1 MPIAPGASLGP
12 YTINARLG
20 SGGMG
25 EVYRAH
31 DPRLGRD
38 VALKILRRADGD
50 RDDAIDRLLREATLA
65 SALNH
70 PNIVTIYE
78 TGVAAEN
85 RYVAM
90 ELVEGTTLRALA
102 KDGVTVDKAVEVVR
116 QVAEALAVAH
126 AARIIHRDIKPENVM
141 VRADGYVKVLD
152 FGLAR
157 LDRDAVAAGVTTSGT
172 EAGVILGTIGYMAPE
187 QARGQTVGD
196 AADVFATGIVLYE
209 LVTGRHP
216 FQSTSPLA
224 TLHALVSEVPPPPS
238 AHNPEL
244 PRPLDQL
251 ILEALQKDPQ
261 LRPTALEL
269 MARLNAIREP
279 LVAFATAP
287 VAAAPALAAP
297 ANVVGRD
304 AELELL
310 LHEFDRTRKGRGGL
324 IVVSAEAGMGKTTL
338 VDTFLRSLVD
348 RGEPLRLGRGRCSER
363 LAGTEAYLPVL
374 EALDSLQHHESLGGL
389 SRLLKTLAPSWYAQI
404 MPGPATESSA
414 ERLSAATA
422 GGSQERL
429 KLEIA
434 SLLEEVTRLQPVVL
448 SFDDVHWA
456 DASTTDLIG
465 YLARRIDRMR
475 LMIVATCRPSDLA
488 QARHAF
494 LPLKHDLI
502 ARGLCREIDLHVLD
516 EAAID
521 RYIRLQFP
529 GHDFPEGFSRLVR
542 ERTEGS
548 PLFMADLLRDLR
560 QRQIL
565 RQDKGTWLL
574 TSPLTELD
582 ADLPASVRSLV
593 QRKMDAL
600 DEADRRL
607 LGAASVQGVDFDT
620 ATLARAL
627 GQDQADVED
636 RLERLEREHALAR
649 FVDEWEHPDR
659 TLTLRYRFAHHVYQN
674 AFFDGL
680 RATRRALLSR
690 AVADALIKAGGAAG
704 DHHAAR
710 LPADHRA
717 SSWSHDRAAEI
728 ALLLEAARDNVRAA
742 VYFNLAAQAALRLHA
757 HDETERLAR
766 RGLALLQA
774 EPEAEAR
781 IDAELD
787 LQMTLGLSIKT
798 SRGYAV
804 PEVGAAYARARELCH
819 RIQNPARSIPILIGL
834 SAHHIVSGDIVIAH
848 DIALEMLALFEKI
861 GNPHLR
867 MIAEWSLGAAKFHL
881 GEIEPAH
888 LHLLRGLE
896 LYDPSFHNPRV
907 WETGIDPGIFCRC
920 ELSRTFLIRGYPE
933 QGLAAA
939 HESVAQARALEH
951 PQTLAFALLFEMLTH
966 LARRES
972 QDLLDTHEELEML
985 CRAKGIAQELQWAT
999 PLCGRALI
1007 DRGDVER
1014 GLRMMADGL
1023 ETQAFTRSGLLRP
1036 FYYILYAGG
1045 LLRANRF
1052 VDAHVALETA
1062 RASADETSQH
1072 AYDSEYFRLLGE
1084 VLAAEGRTDDAG
1096 RAFRSAVDAA
1106 ARQKALWLELRA
1118 ARACASFLA
1127 TQGGSADARAA
1138 LAPVVERLTEGFDV
1152 RDAVAARALLETL
1165 S

>member
-1 MPIAPGASLGP
+1 
-12 YTINARLG
+12 
-20 SGGMG
+20 MG

-38 VALKILRRADGD
+38 VALKILRRADGG

-78 TGVAAEN
+78 TGVAGED

-141 VRADGYVKVLD
+141 IRADGYVKVLD

-209 LVTGRHP
+209 LVTGQHP
-216 FQSTSPLA
+216 FQATSPLA
-224 TLHALVSEVPPPPS
+224 TLHALMSEVPPPPS

-251 ILEALQKDPQ
+251 ILETLQKDPQ

-269 MARLNAIREP
+269 MSRLNAIREP

-287 VAAAPALAAP
+287 VAAAPAVAAP
-297 ANVVGRD
+297 PNFVGRD

-310 LHEFDRTRKGRGGL
+310 SLEFDRTRNGRGGL
-324 IVVSAEAGMGKTTL
+324 VVISAEAGMGKTTL
-338 VDTFLRSLVD
+338 VDAFLRGLVD

-374 EALDSLQHHESLGGL
+374 EALDSLQRHESLGSL

-404 MPGPATESSA
+404 MPAPATESSA
-414 ERLSAATA
+414 ERLAAATT

-434 SLLEEVTRLQPVVL
+434 ALLEEVARLQPVVL

-465 YLARRIDRMR
+465 YLAHRIDRVR

-488 QARHAF
+488 QARHPF

-502 ARGLCREIDLHVLD
+502 ARDMCREIDLQVLD

-565 RQDKGTWLL
+565 RQDKGAWRL
-574 TSPLTELD
+574 TSPLAELG
-582 ADLPASVRSLV
+582 AGLPPSVRSLV

-620 ATLARAL
+620 AILARAL

-636 RLERLEREHALAR
+636 RLERLERGHALAR

-674 AFFDGL
+674 AFFGGL

-690 AVADALIKAGGAAG
+690 AVADALVTTAG
-704 DHHAAR
+704 
-710 LPADHRA
+710 DHRA
-717 SSWSHDRAAEI
+717 SPWIHERAAEI

-766 RGLALLQA
+766 RGLGLLQG
-774 EPEAEAR
+774 EKETEAR
-781 IDAELD
+781 VDAELD

-804 PEVGAAYARARELCH
+804 QDVGAAYARARELCH

-848 DIALEMLALFEKI
+848 DIALEMLALFEQI

-888 LHLLRGLE
+888 VHLLRGLE
-896 LYDPSFHNPRV
+896 VYDPSFHNPRV

-920 ELSRTFLIRGYPE
+920 EVSRTFLVRGFPE
-933 QGLAAA
+933 QGLTAA
-939 HESVAQARALEH
+939 HEAVAQARALEH
-951 PQTLAFALLFEMLTH
+951 PQTLAFALLFEMLIH

-972 QDLLDTHEELEML
+972 QDLLDTHEELAML

-999 PLCGRALI
+999 PLYGRALI
-1007 DRGDVER
+1007 ERGDVER

-1023 ETQAFTRSGLLRP
+1023 ETQAFTRSALLRP
-1036 FYYILYAGG
+1036 FYYVLYAGG
-1045 LLRANRF
+1045 LLRASRLA
-1052 VDAHVALETA
+1052 DAHKALETA
-1062 RASADETSQH
+1062 RVSADETSQR
-1072 AYDSEYFRLLGE
+1072 AYESEYFRLLGE
-1084 VLAAEGRTDDAG
+1084 VLAAEGRPDDAG

-1106 ARQKALWLELRA
+1106 ARQQALWLELRA
-1118 ARACASFLA
+1118 ARAYASFLA
-1127 TQGGSADARAA
+1127 AGGQSADARAA

>member
-1 MPIAPGASLGP
+1 
-12 YTINARLG
+12 
-20 SGGMG
+20 
-25 EVYRAH
+25 
-31 DPRLGRD
+31 
-38 VALKILRRADGD
+38 
-50 RDDAIDRLLREATLA
+50 
-65 SALNH
+65 
-70 PNIVTIYE
+70 
-78 TGVAAEN
+78 
-85 RYVAM
+85 
-90 ELVEGTTLRALA
+90 
-102 KDGVTVDKAVEVVR
+102 
-116 QVAEALAVAH
+116 
-126 AARIIHRDIKPENVM
+126 VM
-141 VRADGYVKVLD
+141 VRDDGYVKVLD

-157 LDRDAVAAGVTTSGT
+157 LDRDAVAAGITTSGT

-216 FQSTSPLA
+216 FEAASPLA

-244 PRPLDQL
+244 PRALDQL
-251 ILEALQKDPQ
+251 ILETLQKDPQ

-287 VAAAPALAAP
+287 VAARPTLAPP

-304 AELELL
+304 AELEWLL
-310 LHEFDRTRKGRGGL
+310 QEFDRARRGRGGL
-324 IVVSAEAGMGKTTL
+324 AVISAEAGMGKTTL
-338 VDTFLRSLVD
+338 VDAFLRSLID

-374 EALDSLQHHESLGGL
+374 EALDSLQRHENLGSL

-404 MPGPATESSA
+404 MPAPANESSA
-414 ERLSAATA
+414 ERLAAATT

-429 KLEIA
+429 KLEVA
-434 SLLEEVTRLQPVVL
+434 ALLEEVTRLQPVVL

-465 YLARRIDRMR
+465 YLARRIDTMR
-475 LMIVATCRPSDLA
+475 LMIVATVRPSDLA
-488 QARHAF
+488 QARHP
-494 LPLKHDLI
+494 LLSLKHDLI
-502 ARGLCREIDLHVLD
+502 ARGVCRELDLRVLD

-521 RYIRLQFP
+521 RYIRLQYP
-529 GHDFPEGFSRLVR
+529 GHHFPEGFARVVR
-542 ERTEGS
+542 ARTEGS

-565 RQDKGTWLL
+565 RQEKGTWVLA
-574 TSPLTELD
+574 SPLTELD
-582 ADLPASVRSLV
+582 ADLPPSVRSLV

-600 DEADRRL
+600 EEADRRL
-607 LGAASVQGVDFDT
+607 LSAASVQGVDFDT
-620 ATLARAL
+620 AILARAL

-636 RLERLEREHALAR
+636 WLERLEREHALAR
-649 FVDEWEHPDR
+649 FVDEWEHFDR

-674 AFFDGL
+674 GFFDGL

-690 AVADALIKAGGAAG
+690 AVADALITASG
-704 DHHAAR
+704 DHRSHRTA
-710 LPADHRA
+710 ADHRA

-728 ALLLEAARDNVRAA
+728 ALLLEAARDNVRGA
-742 VYFNLAAQAALRLHA
+742 VYFNLAAQAASRLYA
-757 HDETERLAR
+757 NEETERLAR
-766 RGLALLQA
+766 RGLALLEG
-774 EPEAEAR
+774 EPETEAR

-848 DIALEMLALFEKI
+848 DIALEMLGLFEKI

-867 MIAEWSLGAAKFHL
+867 MIGEWSLGAAKFHL
-881 GEIEPAH
+881 GEIEQAH
-888 LHLLRGLE
+888 AHLLRGLE
-896 LYDPSFHNPRV
+896 LYDPSFHNPRA

-920 ELSRTFLIRGYPE
+920 EVSRTFLVRGYPDR
-933 QGLAAA
+933 GLAAA
-939 HESVAQARALEH
+939 HEAVAQARALEH
-951 PQTLAFALLFEMLTH
+951 PQTLAFALLFEMITH
-966 LARRES
+966 LARREPE
-972 QDLLDTHEELEML
+972 DMLDTYEELATL
-985 CRAKGIAQELQWAT
+985 CRAKGIAQEMQWAT
-999 PLCGRALI
+999 PLCGRAFI
-1007 DRGDVER
+1007 ERGELEP
-1014 GLRMMADGL
+1014 GLRMMAEGL
-1023 ETQAFTRSGLLRP
+1023 ETQAFTRSALLRP
-1036 FYYILYAGG
+1036 YYYVLYAGG
-1045 LLRANRF
+1045 LLRAGRF
-1052 VDAHVALETA
+1052 ADAHEALETS
-1062 RASADETSQH
+1062 RGSAEETSQR

-1084 VLAAEGRTDDAG
+1084 VLAAEGRAEEAQ
-1096 RAFRSAVDAA
+1096 RAFRDAIDVA
-1106 ARQKALWLELRA
+1106 ARQRALWLELRA

-1127 TQGGSADARAA
+1127 AQGRPADARTV
-1138 LAPVVERLTEGFDV
+1138 LMPVVDRLTEGFDV

-1165 S
+1165 P